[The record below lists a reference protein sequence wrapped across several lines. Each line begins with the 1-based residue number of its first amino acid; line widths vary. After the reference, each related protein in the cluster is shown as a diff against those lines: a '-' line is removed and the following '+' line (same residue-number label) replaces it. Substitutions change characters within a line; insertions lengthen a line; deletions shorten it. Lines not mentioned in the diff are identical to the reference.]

1 MSQTLQS
8 LGIDLLGIE
17 DRIALVTAIWDSIA
31 EEPQNSLLS
40 DGQRAELDRRLADHI
55 VNPADIVPWETI
67 RTEALVRF

>member
-31 EEPQNSLLS
+31 DEPHTSLLS
-40 DGQRAELDRRLADHI
+40 DDQRAELDRRLADHI
-55 VNPADIVPWETI
+55 ANPADVVPWETI
-67 RTEALVRF
+67 RTEALARF